1 MQGRRKGARLFHG
14 GNTSVASSRRAPWPG
29 ARRIYSFFVTE
40 PFPANR
46 LTNNRDLLEKGDRR
60 ERSTACRVIYTAPI
74 PFGQRADKEPS
85 VFHKERGL
93 KLGRRQGEPIR

>member
-29 ARRIYSFFVTE
+29 ARRIYSFFVTKR
-40 PFPANR
+40 FPANR

-60 ERSTACRVIYTAPI
+60 ERSDRLPCDLYRPN
-74 PFGQRADKEPS
+74 PLRAES
-85 VFHKERGL
+85 R
-93 KLGRRQGEPIR
+93 